1 MKILSL
7 VITTVLLAGTLSLPA
22 KAQHANAKGGFYEY
36 EKGKLQ
42 KPKWGHYKGEIQV
55 IDENPDVKYFNK
67 PEPAAPIY
75 QIDLRHPDARGGG
88 GLNVQGGP
96 GTATGGP
103 DVIRLTPNRDGRL
116 LAPAGYESN
125 MNSLPA
131 PNRNLAPGV
140 TTGVHAKMD
149 LPKSTKP
156 AGFNS
161 KSGKHQLLNQTQNN
175 IKQTIP
181 ATYDPYAK
189 NSASGASANKS
200 TADVKGELKDSHRGS
215 LLREAKKQN

>member
-7 VITTVLLAGTLSLPA
+7 VITTVFLAGTLSLPA
-22 KAQHANAKGGFYEY
+22 KAQNANAKGGFEIK
-36 EKGKLQ
+36 KGELQ
-42 KPKWGHYKGEIQV
+42 KAQWRHYKGEIQV
-55 IDENPDVKYFNK
+55 INDNPDVKYFNK

-88 GLNVQGGP
+88 GLNVQGQGS
-96 GTATGGP
+96 GNGGGP
-103 DVIRLTPNRDGRL
+103 NVIRLSPTRDGRL

-149 LPKSTKP
+149 PPKSTKP
-156 AGFNS
+156 ASFNS
-161 KSGKHQLLNQTQNN
+161 KSGKRQLLDQTQNT
-175 IKQTIP
+175 KQITP

-189 NSASGASANKS
+189 NSASGASGNKS
-200 TADVKGELKDSHRGS
+200 TADVKGELKGSGRGS